1 MFIHPDHPSEPRFV
15 GPRGLFLSSG
25 IKQTARPECTA
36 YALTVCREI
45 KQGTGGGGHTRGQIF
60 AGRSFPREVV
70 NPAP

>member
-45 KQGTGGGGHTRGQIF
+45 KQGTGDGGTLED
-60 AGRSFPREVV
+60 RSSQGAHSHVKW
-70 NPAP
+70 